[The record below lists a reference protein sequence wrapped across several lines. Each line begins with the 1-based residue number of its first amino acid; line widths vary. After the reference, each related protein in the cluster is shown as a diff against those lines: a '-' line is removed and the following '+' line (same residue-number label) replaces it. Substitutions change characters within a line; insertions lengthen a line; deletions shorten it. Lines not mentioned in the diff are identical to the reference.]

1 MPETRASKVIVGHF
15 DHVLWFHRLPLRRP
29 FCRPSA
35 GTAWSISRKASIV
48 PYSLELVRKR
58 RLILGLDA

>member
-1 MPETRASKVIVGHF
+1 MPETPSGEMIIGYF
-15 DHVLWFHRLPLRRP
+15 DHVFRLHRLPFRRP

-35 GTAWSISRKASIV
+35 GTAWSISRETSIIFHG
-48 PYSLELVRKR
+48 LELFSKG